1 MKAEREH
8 ATTKGWFSWHW
19 GIYSFNSS
27 RQESGSAFGTVLSG
41 MEALHRILTISAE
54 G

>member
-1 MKAEREH
+1 MQLQKDGFH
-8 ATTKGWFSWHW
+8 
-19 GIYSFNSS
+19 GIGAYIASIPAGK
-27 RQESGSAFGTVLSG
+27 ESGSAFGTVLSG